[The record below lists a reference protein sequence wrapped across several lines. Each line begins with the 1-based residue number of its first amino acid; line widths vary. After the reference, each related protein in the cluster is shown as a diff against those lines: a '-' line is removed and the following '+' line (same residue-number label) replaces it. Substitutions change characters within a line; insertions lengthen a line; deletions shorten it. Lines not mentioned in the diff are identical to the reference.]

1 MIFGWAVLAVMILG
15 YGSANFLQG
24 MAASRDAAD
33 ERLDPRLLI
42 RLARRKT
49 YLIGVAFQALG
60 TITAF
65 VARRDLPL
73 FLVQAAI
80 GAGIGV
86 TALLGVLVLK
96 WKLSR
101 VELLLML
108 ATAAGLAA
116 LIFSANPSTAKD
128 LSLLTVIVLASLV
141 VVLAGIAHFAARLH
155 GAAGSVALGA
165 LAGLAYGSSA
175 IVSRPL
181 VNADSLQSFLLN
193 PLLYVFLAH
202 TVAGQLIFGLAL
214 QRRATTA
221 ASAAMN
227 AMAAP
232 VAVVGLLL
240 LGDQIVPG
248 RELLA
253 AVGFVATVSAV
264 IGLAFY
270 AQPQRHEPSENVR
283 DRVGRL
289 GRGQTASPQ
298 EKSES
303 AKSEPSG
310 RVEEGALRPSTPAP
324 SSSSA

>member
-1 MIFGWAVLAVMILG
+1 VVFGWFVLAIMVLG
-15 YGSANFLQG
+15 YGTANFLQG
-24 MAASRDAAD
+24 LAATQDKAD

-42 RLARRKT
+42 RLARKKT
-49 YLIGVAFQALG
+49 YLLGVAFQAFG

-80 GAGIGV
+80 GAGIAV

-96 WKLSR
+96 WQLTR
-101 VELLLML
+101 AELLLMVV
-108 ATAAGLAA
+108 TAAGLAA
-116 LIFSANPSTAKD
+116 LIFSADPSTAKD
-128 LSLLTVIVLASLV
+128 PSTLTV
-141 VVLAGIAHFAARLH
+141 VVLAALVVVFGAVANFAARLH

-165 LAGLAYGSSA
+165 LGGLSYGASA
-175 IVSRPL
+175 IASRPL
-181 VNADSLQSFLLN
+181 VNASSWQDFLLD
-193 PLLYVFLAH
+193 PLLYVFIAH

-214 QRRATTA
+214 QRGATTA

-240 LGDQIVPG
+240 LGDQIVNG

-253 AVGFVATVSAV
+253 GVGFVVTVGAV

-270 AQPQRHEPSENVR
+270 AQPQRHEIPPHIR
-283 DRVGRL
+283 DRMNRL
-289 GRGQTASPQ
+289 GRRRAATAEVPQ
-298 EKSES
+298 
-303 AKSEPSG
+303 
-310 RVEEGALRPSTPAP
+310 
-324 SSSSA
+324 SSSIAS